1 MYRVEDPQCHFKVRM
16 QSGWGGIV
24 ASVLSYKSML
34 LTSQDVRFYSHT
46 ICPLLPFQNKVSF
59 FLTGPNQ
66 PLAAL
71 VLGRRFHPP
80 ERQRVAVCP
89 RFAPSGGNGKGGE
102 PKSLLP
108 QAESGASH
116 AARVFEIALPRR
128 LKRAT
133 ICGP

>member
-1 MYRVEDPQCHFKVRM
+1 MKGKVRF
-16 QSGWGGIV
+16 I
-24 ASVLSYKSML
+24 L
-34 LTSQDVRFYSHT
+34 LTIQVSRFYSPT
-46 ICPLLPFQNKVSF
+46 SWPFFRFQNKVSF
-59 FLTGPNQ
+59 FLTGPKP

>member
-1 MYRVEDPQCHFKVRM
+1 MGHC
-16 QSGWGGIV
+16 GWRALPCSSEG
-24 ASVLSYKSML
+24 ML

-59 FLTGPNQ
+59 FLTGPKP

-102 PKSLLP
+102 PESLLP
-108 QAESGASH
+108 QAESGPISCRP
-116 AARVFEIALPRR
+116 RV
-128 LKRAT
+128 
-133 ICGP
+133 

>member
-1 MYRVEDPQCHFKVRM
+1 MYTQRAGRGLPV
-16 QSGWGGIV
+16 
-24 ASVLSYKSML
+24 L

-59 FLTGPNQ
+59 FLTGPKP

-80 ERQRVAVCP
+80 ERQRVAGCP
-89 RFAPSGGNGKGGE
+89 PVAPRGGNGKGGE